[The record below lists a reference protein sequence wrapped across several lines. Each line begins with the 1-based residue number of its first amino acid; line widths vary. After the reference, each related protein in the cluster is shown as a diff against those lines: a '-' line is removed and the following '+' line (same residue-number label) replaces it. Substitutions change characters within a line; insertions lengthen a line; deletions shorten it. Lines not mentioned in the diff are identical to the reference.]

1 MGMVSAIRIEPWGGV
16 VSPLTAGERFCRA
29 LDYGMWEEADRLIA
43 SLTDA
48 DKKYLIAALQD
59 MLRKNGYIIAE
70 TEHPYPDPKWYMF
83 SGAGSQRRRLFLE
96 AIPELI
102 QWSQEC
108 SLTKTLL
115 GVNCLYK
122 AMYERDYETVR
133 LIVSLDPQ
141 AVLRR
146 GIGGRVALHYA
157 SLVGNRINI
166 VKLIHATALK
176 AVFIRDQNNRTPL
189 DYIDTALAI
198 ETNPEKREKLVEM
211 RQVLENQP
219 SRLWANGLSAARVE
233 QASCPLRSFVLS
245 ELFEP
250 RVLRSIFEFLS
261 W

>member
-1 MGMVSAIRIEPWGGV
+1 MVSAIQIEPWGGV

-29 LDYGMWEEADRLIA
+29 LDHGMWEEADRLIV
-43 SLTDA
+43 SLTDT

-59 MLRKNGYIIAE
+59 MLRKNGYIIAK
-70 TEHPYPDPKWYMF
+70 TEHPYPDPKWYML

-122 AMYERDYETVR
+122 AMYEQDFETVR

-146 GIGGRVALHYA
+146 GMGGRVALHYA
-157 SLVGNRINI
+157 SLAVNRIDI

-189 DYIDTALAI
+189 DCIDTALAI
-198 ETNPEKREKLVEM
+198 ETKPEKRKKWVEM
-211 RQVLENQP
+211 RQVLENHP
-219 SRLWANGLSAARVE
+219 PRLWANGLSAARVE
-233 QASCPLRSFVLS
+233 QAPCPLRRFVLS
-245 ELFEP
+245 KLFEP
-250 RVLRSIFEFLS
+250 CVLRIILRFLTLV
-261 W
+261 